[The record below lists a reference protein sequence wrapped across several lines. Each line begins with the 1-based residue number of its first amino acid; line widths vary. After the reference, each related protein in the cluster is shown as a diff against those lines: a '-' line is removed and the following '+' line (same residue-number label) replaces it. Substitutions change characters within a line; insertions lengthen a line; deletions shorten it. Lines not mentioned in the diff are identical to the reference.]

1 MSFLPGVLAHAS
13 QITYR
18 FPLPTWIYIVAAGLI
33 VLVSAPAAAAFMG
46 RGPGLGWRS
55 RNLYPR
61 LRHLHLGAIGL
72 TISSLLLVWC
82 LLGGV
87 AARTSEEAHEFLE
100 NPATILIWVD
110 FWVGLGIVSALVGN
124 IWDFVSP
131 LSALARA
138 IDRELGR
145 REVGRRLYPERL
157 GQWPAVALLLVWS
170 WFELVWEPAKEPDKL
185 ALLVVGYFVLTL
197 AGAGVFGA
205 DVWLANCEVFTVFAR
220 TLARC
225 APLELDPAEPE
236 DWLDAEPTR
245 RAVRLRPYGAGLVST
260 RPAPPGGGAFVIA
273 LLATVVYDGFS
284 QTTQFRDSKFWI
296 YDRAGFFRAHADL
309 YSTLLMAAVVLAFV
323 AAFLLVMAIVGRS
336 EGGFQLTARR
346 YAPTLVPIAAAYFVA
361 HYFAYLLIAGK
372 ATLAVLVDP
381 LGRSWNPWGLGE
393 YPLTYGWIAG
403 AGVWWA
409 QIALI
414 VVGHVAAIL
423 AAHHIAVQSRPTA
436 RGALLGQS
444 PVVLLMVGYTMAGLW
459 VLAQQLAPEF

>member
-61 LRHLHLGAIGL
+61 LRPLHLGAIGL

-236 DWLDAEPTR
+236 DWLDAEPDSACGPAPALRRRPGLDAARATGRRRVRDRAARDRRLRRLLPDARSSGTPSSGSTTALASSARTPTCTR
-245 RAVRLRPYGAGLVST
+245 RCSW
-260 RPAPPGGGAFVIA
+260 PP
-273 LLATVVYDGFS
+273 S
-284 QTTQFRDSKFWI
+284 CSPSSR
-296 YDRAGFFRAHADL
+296 
-309 YSTLLMAAVVLAFV
+309 
-323 AAFLLVMAIVGRS
+323 RS
-336 EGGFQLTARR
+336 C
-346 YAPTLVPIAAAYFVA
+346 
-361 HYFAYLLIAGK
+361 
-372 ATLAVLVDP
+372 
-381 LGRSWNPWGLGE
+381 S
-393 YPLTYGWIAG
+393 
-403 AGVWWA
+403 
-409 QIALI
+409 
-414 VVGHVAAIL
+414 
-423 AAHHIAVQSRPTA
+423 
-436 RGALLGQS
+436 
-444 PVVLLMVGYTMAGLW
+444 
-459 VLAQQLAPEF
+459 